1 MLKRFIDIIL
11 SFIALLLLFPF
22 FILFAILIKI
32 DSKGPVFYCQSRV
45 GKNNRDFKLWK
56 LRSMRKSNTNQSL
69 ITVGNDERITKAG
82 RFLRAYKLDELPQ
95 LFNIIIGDMS
105 IVGPRPEVRK
115 YVEEYIGDQL
125 RVLSVRPGLTD
136 YASLEYFNE
145 SETLEKFENPEK
157 AYIDIIMP
165 AKIELNL
172 KYIDD
177 KNPGKDFAIILK
189 TVGRIIKS

>member
-69 ITVGNDERITKAG
+69 ITIGNDERITKAG

-145 SETLEKFENPEK
+145 SEILEKFENPEK